1 LSLDRL
7 EITPFA
13 GIVGELLQNRRTGT
27 LNIIHSS
34 LRKVLYWSQ
43 GDLVLI
49 ASAAPEDSLG
59 DFLVRRGVIGAEI
72 ALQLTGGDPTDAVS
86 RFHEAGLLDLSRRQT
101 LLREWIAAQFVP
113 LFALDEGTTAF
124 TDDEAIAPEKRVF
137 LQSTAVLA
145 LEGVRAITNG
155 LVLRRCLGD
164 LKREIEP
171 GGDAVVSLDALPL
184 QESERRIAESLS
196 DPITIENF
204 LKQFPNDSVGA
215 AKVIIAMLTVGVF
228 QIAEARRAAP
238 AVSTAD
244 TQRDLELLAAIGAND
259 QRSLRA
265 VALSRHV
272 SSVDHYQLLDIPR
285 AATRAQILAAA
296 EAMKKQYEPST
307 FPEVVRESVTT
318 IQNRID
324 EALHTL
330 GDAAQRQ
337 TYDKLLQQRGR
348 NADEVQRGMTQ
359 RSIAEQNFRRA
370 RDLSTSG
377 DYYGAIVLLKQAVK
391 FAPEHA
397 EAWNLL
403 GACQERNPKWR
414 RDAAE
419 SFQRALSI
427 DPNFVDALISLGDL
441 YGHQGLTS
449 RAQSCYDDAMKIA
462 PDNQQAKSRLQALKK
477 R

>member
-1 LSLDRL
+1 
-7 EITPFA
+7 
-13 GIVGELLQNRRTGT
+13 
-27 LNIIHSS
+27 
-34 LRKVLYWSQ
+34 
-43 GDLVLI
+43 
-49 ASAAPEDSLG
+49 
-59 DFLVRRGVIGAEI
+59 
-72 ALQLTGGDPTDAVS
+72 
-86 RFHEAGLLDLSRRQT
+86 
-101 LLREWIAAQFVP
+101 
-113 LFALDEGTTAF
+113 
-124 TDDEAIAPEKRVF
+124 
-137 LQSTAVLA
+137 
-145 LEGVRAITNG
+145 
-155 LVLRRCLGD
+155 
-164 LKREIEP
+164 
-171 GGDAVVSLDALPL
+171 
-184 QESERRIAESLS
+184 
-196 DPITIENF
+196 
-204 LKQFPNDSVGA
+204 
-215 AKVIIAMLTVGVF
+215 M
-228 QIAEARRAAP
+228 
-238 AVSTAD
+238 
-244 TQRDLELLAAIGAND
+244 QRDLELLAAIGAND

-272 SSVDHYQLLDIPR
+272 ASVDHYQLLDIPR

-307 FPEVVRESVTT
+307 FPAVVRESVTT
-318 IQNRID
+318 IQNRVE

-370 RDLSTSG
+370 RDLSASG

-441 YGHQGLTS
+441 YRDQGLTS
-449 RAQSCYDDAMKIA
+449 RAQSCYDDVMKIA